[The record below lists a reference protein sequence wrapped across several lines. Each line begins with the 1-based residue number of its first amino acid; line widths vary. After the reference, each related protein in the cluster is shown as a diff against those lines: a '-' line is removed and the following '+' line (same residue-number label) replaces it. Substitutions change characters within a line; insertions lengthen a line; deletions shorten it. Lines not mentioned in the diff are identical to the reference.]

1 MLLPLLTFTL
11 EQSKPVAVMIHGAG
25 GGGWEYHYWRPVFEK
40 AGFRVVAP
48 DMMPSSHGLAETT
61 FDDYVEQVVKA
72 AGKSPDVLIGA
83 SMGGSLVL
91 KAAETC
97 KPKTLILV
105 CTSIPAFPGR
115 SSSTK
120 EPSYPAVVK
129 WANGPFQDTV
139 DSMPD
144 SDAATHRFAHP
155 KWRDESGKVL
165 ESISKGVSVKKPA
178 VPTLLIIPESDDTVP
193 PSEQQALANW
203 IGADTHR
210 YAGMSHVGPLFSRRR
225 GEVAAA
231 AVKWATNRLAR

>member
-1 MLLPLLTFTL
+1 MLLPILNFAL
-11 EQSKPVAVMIHGAG
+11 EQSKPVAVMVHGAG
-25 GGGWEYHYWRPVFEK
+25 GGGWEYHYWRPIFEK

-48 DMMPSSHGLAETT
+48 DMMPTSKGLAETT
-61 FDDYVEQVVKA
+61 FDDYVQQVVKA
-72 AGKSPDVLIGA
+72 SGKSPEVLIGA

-115 SSSTK
+115 TLAAK
-120 EPSYPAVVK
+120 TESYPAIIK
-129 WANGPFQDTV
+129 WANGPYQDTV

-144 SDAATHRFAHP
+144 SDSATHRFAHP

-165 ESISKGVSVKKPA
+165 EAISKGVAIEKPTI
-178 VPTLLIIPESDDTVP
+178 PTLVIIPEGDDTVP
-193 PSEQQALANW
+193 PSEQQSLAKW
-203 IGADTHR
+203 LEADTHR

-225 GEVAAA
+225 EEVAAA
-231 AVKWATNRLAR
+231 AVDWIVQRRKR